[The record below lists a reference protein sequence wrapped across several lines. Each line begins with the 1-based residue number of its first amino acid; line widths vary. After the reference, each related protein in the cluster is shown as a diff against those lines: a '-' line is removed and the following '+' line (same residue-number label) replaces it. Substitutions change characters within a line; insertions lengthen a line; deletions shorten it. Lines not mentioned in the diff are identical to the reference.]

1 MSLKFRLVASFV
13 GIFLIVLCMFAGTTY
28 VTSSQKDDG
37 LVINLAGRQRMLS
50 QKVTKEALLFM
61 QTGGVAGTSQ
71 VEKTKEVFTS
81 TLAALTYSGKAPL
94 TLNMNGPSVFIP
106 GPNDA
111 VRSQLALVNSQWDEF
126 LVMLDSVLA
135 KSDKVTPETLSAKSV
150 NVLQNMN
157 KAVVMMQADAEGK
170 IATLVW
176 IQVGFTILSA
186 LAVLIVLIMVNRKI
200 TVPLER
206 LRNYAKSVADGDLH
220 AKISGDYTAELLTLK
235 DALARMVRKIGETI
249 DVAVEKGTLAEQ
261 SSLKTEKALVAAKE
275 KQDEVSS
282 LVLAMQEGAEE
293 AGLISAEV
301 FMAISGLAAQVEQV
315 NSGVDIQRDRVAETA
330 TAMEEMNS
338 TVFEVARNASDA
350 AKSAEQS
357 KENAQT
363 GAKGVK
369 RAIDSIGQIQQR
381 IMKLKETMGALGEQ
395 ADSIGHIMNVITDI
409 ADQTNL
415 LALNAAIEAA
425 RAGEAGRGFAV
436 VADEV
441 RKLAEKTMDATK
453 EVGSAVSNIQ
463 ANARE
468 NIQAVELA
476 AKDII
481 VSTEAAS
488 ESGEFMDEI
497 VNIVDETASQIE
509 SIATASEEQS
519 ATSEEINRALG
530 DVSTVA
536 SETAE
541 GMAKSA
547 ESLSEINRLVDNLN
561 SIVQKLGSS

>member
-61 QTGGVAGTSQ
+61 QTGDAAGKNQ
-71 VEKTKEVFTS
+71 VEKTKGIFAA
-81 TLAALTYSGKAPL
+81 TLAALTFSGKAPL
-94 TLNMNGPSVFIP
+94 TLDINGPSVHIP
-106 GPNDA
+106 APNDA
-111 VRSQLALVNSQWDEF
+111 VRSQLSVVNSQWDEF
-126 LVMLDSVLA
+126 VVMLNNVLS
-135 KSDKVTPETLSAKSV
+135 KSDTVTPAQLSVKSV
-150 NVLQNMN
+150 NVLKNMN
-157 KAVVMMQADAEGK
+157 KAVVMMQADAESK
-170 IATLVW
+170 ISMLVW

-200 TVPLER
+200 TLPLER
-206 LRNYAKSVADGDLH
+206 LRNYAKAVADGDLK
-220 AKISGDYTAELLTLK
+220 AEVSGNYTAELLTLK

-249 DVAVEKGTLAEQ
+249 NEAVEKGTLAEQ
-261 SSLKTEKALVAAKE
+261 SSMKAEEALVKAKE

-282 LVLAMQEGAEE
+282 LVLAMQEGADE
-293 AGLISAEV
+293 AGSISEEV

-315 NSGVDIQRDRVAETA
+315 NNGVDIQRDRVAETA

-350 AKSAEQS
+350 AQSAEQS

-369 RAIDSIGQIQQR
+369 RAIDSIGQIQER

-453 EVGSAVSNIQ
+453 EVGNAVSSIQ

-488 ESGEFMDEI
+488 ESGEFMNEI
-497 VNIVDETASQIE
+497 VNIVDATASQIE

-519 ATSEEINRALG
+519 ATSEEINRAVG
-530 DVSTVA
+530 DVSMVA

-541 GMAKSA
+541 GMGKAT
-547 ESLSEINRLVDNLN
+547 ESLADINRLVDNLN
-561 SIVQKLGSS
+561 SIVQKLGKS